1 MKKIILL
8 PFAFLL
14 LPFVAIPG
22 DAEEIA
28 QTFPSTTV
36 TRQTLRP
43 GSQGAEVSELQA
55 ALKLLGYYNGDVN
68 GVYGENTAIAVSRF
82 QQAAGLA
89 PDGIV
94 GTETWKRL
102 FPVAPPSQS
111 TAVVTPLVIPS
122 PSTPTVST
130 TGAASFPVPT
140 TTNTATNPRPAATP
154 RPSVNVP
161 APKRPATT
169 ARTTNRPATAART
182 TTKRPTT
189 AASNSQTRTKP
200 QQPRQLDFP
209 VLRLGTQGPAVT
221 RLQQRLRTLGFFKGA
236 VNGVFGAT
244 TQTAVKAAQ
253 QRFKLDADGVVGPAT
268 WNVLLR

>member
-1 MKKIILL
+1 MKNIILL

-14 LPFVAIPG
+14 LPLMAIPG
-22 DAEEIA
+22 DAQEIA
-28 QTFPSTTV
+28 QTFPSATV

-94 GTETWKRL
+94 GAETWRRL
-102 FPVAPPSQS
+102 FPVAPPSES
-111 TAVVTPLVIPS
+111 TAAVTPLVIPAAS
-122 PSTPTVST
+122 ASAIST

-140 TTNTATNPRPAATP
+140 TTNTAANPRPAVTP

-161 APKRPATT
+161 AP
-169 ARTTNRPATAART
+169 NRPAAAART
-182 TTKRPTT
+182 STNRRTTSS
-189 AASNSQTRTKP
+189 ASSRSQTRANP

-221 RLQQRLRTLGFFKGA
+221 RLQQRLRTLGFFKGT
-236 VNGVFGAT
+236 VNGVFDAR
-244 TQTAVKAAQ
+244 TQTAVQAAQ

>member
-1 MKKIILL
+1 MKKNILL

-14 LPFVAIPG
+14 LPFMAIPS

-28 QTFPSTTV
+28 QTFPSATV
-36 TRQTLRP
+36 TRQTLQP
-43 GSQGAEVSELQA
+43 GSQGTEVAELQA

-89 PDGIV
+89 ADGIV
-94 GTETWKRL
+94 GAETWKRL
-102 FPVAPPSQS
+102 FPVAPPSES
-111 TAVVTPLVIPS
+111 TAAVTPLVIPS
-122 PSTPTVST
+122 PSASTIST

-140 TTNTATNPRPAATP
+140 TTNTAANPRPAATS

-161 APKRPATT
+161 APTSPATT
-169 ARTTNRPATAART
+169 ARTPNRPATAART
-182 TTKRPTT
+182 TANRSTT
-189 AASNSQTRTKP
+189 AAPSSQTRTNP

-221 RLQQRLRTLGFFKGA
+221 SLQQRLRTLGFFKGT
-236 VNGVFGAT
+236 VNGVFGET
-244 TQTAVKAAQ
+244 THTAVKAAQ
-253 QRFKLDADGVVGPAT
+253 QRFKLEADGVVGPAT

>member
-14 LPFVAIPG
+14 LPFVAIAG

-28 QTFPSTTV
+28 QTFPFATV
-36 TRQTLRP
+36 NRQTLRP
-43 GSQGAEVSELQA
+43 GSQGTEVSELQA

-94 GTETWKRL
+94 GAETWKRL

-111 TAVVTPLVIPS
+111 TAAVTPLVIPS
-122 PSTPTVST
+122 PSTSTIST

-140 TTNTATNPRPAATP
+140 TTNTAANPRPAATP

-161 APKRPATT
+161 APKRSATT
-169 ARTTNRPATAART
+169 ARTTNRPATS
-182 TTKRPTT
+182 
-189 AASNSQTRTKP
+189 ASNSQPRTNP
-200 QQPRQLDFP
+200 QQPTQLDFP
-209 VLRLGTQGPAVT
+209 ILRLGTQGPAVT
-221 RLQQRLRTLGFFKGA
+221 RLQQRLQTLGFFKGT

-268 WNVLLR
+268 WNFLLR

>member
-1 MKKIILL
+1 MKKNILL

-14 LPFVAIPG
+14 LPFMAIPS
-22 DAEEIA
+22 DAKEIA
-28 QTFPSTTV
+28 QTFPSATV

-43 GSQGAEVSELQA
+43 GSQGTEVAELQA

-94 GTETWKRL
+94 GAETWKRL
-102 FPVAPPSQS
+102 FPVAPPSES
-111 TAVVTPLVIPS
+111 TAAATPLVIPS
-122 PSTPTVST
+122 PSASTIST

-140 TTNTATNPRPAATP
+140 TTNTAANPRPAATS

-161 APKRPATT
+161 ASNSPATT
-169 ARTTNRPATAART
+169 ARTPNRPATAART
-182 TTKRPTT
+182 TANRSTT
-189 AASNSQTRTKP
+189 AAPSSQTRTNP

-221 RLQQRLRTLGFFKGA
+221 SLQQRLRTLGFFKGT
-236 VNGVFGAT
+236 VNGVFGET